1 MKRIGIMGGTFNP
14 IHNGHLAIA
23 GQAKEQFLLDKVLF
37 MPSGVS
43 YMKNQQEI
51 LPACVRCEMTAL
63 AIRDIPGFE
72 LSDMEAVEDTNTYT
86 SHTPQKLKALHPETN
101 YYFILGADSLY
112 ALETWRCPE
121 LIFQNCTILAAVRKR
136 QDFTDLSMQDMKE
149 QAAGAVTVSSAK
161 ISCFCRNTGYRQHRR
176 FLFPDPRSPAKER
189 DDTRPCTRGGGGL
202 YYQKSAVSKLINKKS
217 KSVPKGVYCYERQKY
232 GKPGYCQYP

>member
-63 AIRDIPGFE
+63 AIRDIPGYEHLHQSYAAKAESPASRNE
-72 LSDMEAVEDTNTYT
+72 L
-86 SHTPQKLKALHPETN
+86 L
-101 YYFILGADSLY
+101 LY
-112 ALETWRCPE
+112 SWRGQPVRPRDLAMPGTHFPE
-121 LIFQNCTILAAVRKR
+121 LHHTGGGEEKAGFYRPFHAGYEGT
-136 QDFTDLSMQDMKE
+136 
-149 QAAGAVTVSSAK
+149 AAGAVTVSSAK

-202 YYQKSAVSKLINKKS
+202 YYQKSAVSKLINKKI
-217 KSVPKGVYCYERQKY
+217 
-232 GKPGYCQYP
+232 

>member
-86 SHTPQKLKALHPETN
+86 SHTLQKLKALHPETN

-149 QAAGAVTVSSAK
+149 QLLAQSQ
-161 ISCFCRNTGYRQHRR
+161 Y
-176 FLFPDPRSPAKER
+176 L
-189 DDTRPCTRGGGGL
+189 
-202 YYQKSAVSKLINKKS
+202 
-217 KSVPKGVYCYERQKY
+217 RQKY
-232 GKPGYCQYP
+232 HAFVEILDIDSIDVSSSRIRGLLQRKETIHGLVPVAVEDYIIKNQLYQS

>member
-72 LSDMEAVEDTNTYT
+72 LSDMEAAEDTNTYT
-86 SHTPQKLKALHPETN
+86 SHTLQKLKALHPETN

-149 QAAGAVTVSSAK
+149 QLLAHSQ
-161 ISCFCRNTGYRQHRR
+161 Y
-176 FLFPDPRSPAKER
+176 L
-189 DDTRPCTRGGGGL
+189 
-202 YYQKSAVSKLINKKS
+202 
-217 KSVPKGVYCYERQKY
+217 RQKY
-232 GKPGYCQYP
+232 HAFVEILDIDSIDVSSSRIRGLLQRKETIHGLVPGAVEEYIIKNQLYQS

>member
-23 GQAKEQFLLDKVLF
+23 RQAKEQFLLDKVLF

-51 LPACVRCEMTAL
+51 LPARVRCEMTAL

-72 LSDMEAVEDTNTYT
+72 LSDMEAVENTNTYT
-86 SHTPQKLKALHPETN
+86 SHTLQKLKALHPDTD

-121 LIFQNCTILAAVRKR
+121 LIFKSCTILAAARKG
-136 QDFTDLSMQDMKE
+136 QGQADMKE
-149 QAAGAVTVSSAK
+149 Q
-161 ISCFCRNTGYRQHRR
+161 
-176 FLFPDPRSPAKER
+176 LFSQSQY
-189 DDTRPCTRGGGGL
+189 L
-202 YYQKSAVSKLINKKS
+202 
-217 KSVPKGVYCYERQKY
+217 RQKY
-232 GKPGYCQYP
+232 HAFIEILDIHSIDVSSSRIRSLLQKKETIRGLVPGAVEDYIIKNQLYQS

>member
-86 SHTPQKLKALHPETN
+86 SHTLQKLKALHPETN

-149 QAAGAVTVSSAK
+149 QLLAQSQ
-161 ISCFCRNTGYRQHRR
+161 Y
-176 FLFPDPRSPAKER
+176 L
-189 DDTRPCTRGGGGL
+189 
-202 YYQKSAVSKLINKKS
+202 
-217 KSVPKGVYCYERQKY
+217 RQKY
-232 GKPGYCQYP
+232 HAFVEILDIDSIDVSSSRSRGLLQRQETIHGLVPGAVEDYIIKNQLYQS